1 MVIIN
6 KDGKKVVISG
16 SSVQITDGKMFVDG
30 TEFNIEEIGNVDSS
44 NPNKYEIVIQGDID
58 KLEVTQCGSI
68 NIKGDVDGDVHTNCG
83 SITCGNVDGDV
94 HTNMGNINYRK

>member
-30 TEFNIEEIGNVDSS
+30 KEFNIKEIGNIDSS
-44 NPNKYEIVIQGDID
+44 NPNKYEIIIQGEID
-58 KLEVTQCGSI
+58 KLKVNKYKNNTMNENVRKI
-68 NIKGDVDGDVHTNCG
+68 HT
-83 SITCGNVDGDV
+83 
-94 HTNMGNINYRK
+94 K